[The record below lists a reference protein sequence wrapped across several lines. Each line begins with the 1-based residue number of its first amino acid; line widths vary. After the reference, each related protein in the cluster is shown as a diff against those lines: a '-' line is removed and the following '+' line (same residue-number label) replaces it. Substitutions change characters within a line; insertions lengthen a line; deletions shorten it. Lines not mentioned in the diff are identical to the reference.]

1 MTRHALDGDLDTLFA
16 HEIQATPPS
25 LSENGSLKLPNEK
38 SEILPCLSHDDS
50 LSEAPEIDAKVTD
63 GAGITNMLR
72 PTYGKTFRDYV
83 INTFVPYI
91 SSLLRTSGFSM
102 GYGIDK

>member
-1 MTRHALDGDLDTLFA
+1 MT
-16 HEIQATPPS
+16 
-25 LSENGSLKLPNEK
+25 
-38 SEILPCLSHDDS
+38 ILS

-63 GAGITNMLR
+63 GAAITNMFR

-102 GYGIDK
+102 GYGIGDSNLHPLSS